1 MTFTLKHIAGTLFAS
16 IIKQITRGGVERNVA
31 GRGRFLALLQFV
43 LLETAVGV
51 KHNWILIRNF
61 FFVRRLVIRNLDML
75 VLIDYWKL
83 LIILTFEISD
93 AIRDAHILV
102 ILDVSFLTELVASS
116 LSFRTRANLS
126 FIFNDWFI
134 HALFPH
140 VGRATAATGAEV
152 PTWRR
157 LTAVEA
163 SDQVKY
169 L

>member
-83 LIILTFEISD
+83 LIILTQC
-93 AIRDAHILV
+93 DAHILV